1 MKQALSIA
9 LFVALVSGT
18 PVERQLAS
26 INELFKAK
34 GKLYFGSITDP
45 VDIANTQDANTIIAD
60 FGAVT
65 PENSMKW
72 DATEP
77 SRGNFNFNGAD
88 QFVNFAT
95 SHGLTIRGHNLLWH
109 SQLPSWVSAI
119 SDPTDL
125 TNVIENHVSTVAGR
139 YAGKIYAWDVV
150 NEIFNEDGTLRDSV
164 FSRVLGDKFVSI
176 AFNAARK
183 ADPKAKLY
191 INDYNLDSATY
202 GKVAKGIVP
211 HVKSWRAAGVP
222 IDGIG
227 TQSHLG
233 QGGSSG
239 TLGALQA
246 MSAVVSEVAI
256 TELDIT
262 NAPANDYVAVTSA
275 CLQVSNCV
283 GITTWGT
290 SDAHSWRSS
299 DSPLLFDAN
308 YQPKAAYNAIAQLL
322 GGTSTGSGTGT
333 GTGTGGGTAAHWG
346 QCGGSGWTGPTACA
360 SPYTCQVSNQ
370 WYSQCL

>member
-139 YAGKIYAWDVV
+139 YAGKIYAWVR
-150 NEIFNEDGTLRDSV
+150 LAAV
-164 FSRVLGDKFVSI
+164 F
-176 AFNAARK
+176 
-183 ADPKAKLY
+183 
-191 INDYNLDSATY
+191 
-202 GKVAKGIVP
+202 
-211 HVKSWRAAGVP
+211 
-222 IDGIG
+222 
-227 TQSHLG
+227 
-233 QGGSSG
+233 
-239 TLGALQA
+239 
-246 MSAVVSEVAI
+246 
-256 TELDIT
+256 
-262 NAPANDYVAVTSA
+262 
-275 CLQVSNCV
+275 
-283 GITTWGT
+283 
-290 SDAHSWRSS
+290 
-299 DSPLLFDAN
+299 
-308 YQPKAAYNAIAQLL
+308 
-322 GGTSTGSGTGT
+322 
-333 GTGTGGGTAAHWG
+333 
-346 QCGGSGWTGPTACA
+346 
-360 SPYTCQVSNQ
+360 
-370 WYSQCL
+370 